1 MKQHLEQNLLEI
13 QITDQTGTNF
23 GSSKI
28 DLSKIY
34 GPESDKMWFGLRYM
48 VDTPILKACE
58 GKADQRVG
66 MLKCLFV
73 VETEDCVR
81 CKSCNEYFKETTI
94 LKHVTHDKTCGPKF
108 STNDIQ
114 SLKDMA
120 KERKRKRRNQRHK
133 NTYSPTK
140 RAKIHKETYD
150 PAKQKANYDPV
161 KRKEKYDPLK
171 RAELYRQEKKE
182 EEDERKKIYEVARQD
197 HSESMSKETKLE
209 NQLRFEETKEQFE
222 MACKWI
228 KDSNITEDVRETL
241 QNVVLE
247 MQKLKRILEDEI
259 DTATETAKKVDFTNL
274 GQGRYLSGG
283 PWNIELMKDRVS
295 KIFNRMGLSLSKSS
309 RNETLKISTK
319 EKVEKCLD
327 LSEIHNKEPKTLR
340 MHLMWLQR
348 KRKNDGIVEE
358 ISNRIGRKWKP
369 LEHWTNK
376 IDVLSDKPEV

>member
-1 MKQHLEQNLLEI
+1 MASESKVHHKIVVEFYEIKFDVEKPNECIIRYQYDLFCTFKVSTRAFPICQEDSNYQAIPSGFNCQRQFSVSSKDLKQHLEQNLLEI

-259 DTATETAKKVDFTNL
+259 DTATGNCQK
-274 GQGRYLSGG
+274 SG
-283 PWNIELMKDRVS
+283 
-295 KIFNRMGLSLSKSS
+295 F
-309 RNETLKISTK
+309 
-319 EKVEKCLD
+319 
-327 LSEIHNKEPKTLR
+327 H
-340 MHLMWLQR
+340 
-348 KRKNDGIVEE
+348 
-358 ISNRIGRKWKP
+358 
-369 LEHWTNK
+369 
-376 IDVLSDKPEV
+376 